1 MPLGASTSSAP
12 RLSVSFE
19 PVTFAALPGWEQ
31 DDTLAA
37 LKAFRKSAKP
47 IEAVAKLASATTK
60 TTRAPEAL
68 LAAGRKA
75 LAIAEAD
82 LTPSAAKA
90 FFEQHF
96 TPHRVVHDG
105 AEGLLTGYYEPVI
118 EGSRTQT
125 AKFNIPVLRR
135 PADLE
140 NLVAEWERGALA
152 HGLTHA
158 RRTASGLEPYA
169 TRSEIEQGALA
180 GQGLEILWLADPVDS
195 FFMHI
200 QGSGRIRFP
209 DGEMVRVTYNGK
221 NGHPYTSIGRYLIDA
236 GLFPADQMSLDA
248 LKVWLSADAERGRD
262 VMRQNKSY
270 VFFRELEG
278 EEAGSPLGTQ
288 DIPLSDG
295 RSLAVDTAFH
305 AIGTPVFVSAPT
317 LTHATPSGGFNR
329 LMIAQD
335 VGSAIRGP
343 ERGDIYFGSGDEAGR
358 LAGITKHPGSYYVLL
373 PRQAPAT

>member
-1 MPLGASTSSAP
+1 
-12 RLSVSFE
+12 VSFE
-19 PVTFAALPGWEQ
+19 PVPFAALPGWEE
-31 DDTLAA
+31 DDALAA

-47 IEAVAKLASATTK
+47 IEAVARLASASTK

-75 LAIAEAD
+75 LAIADAD
-82 LTPSAAKA
+82 LTRSAAKA

-96 TPHRVVHDG
+96 EPHRVVHDG

-118 EGSRTQT
+118 DGSRMQT
-125 AKFNIPVLRR
+125 DKYNIPVLRR

-158 RRTASGLEPYA
+158 RRSASGLEPYA

-180 GQGLEILWLADPVDS
+180 DQGLELLWLADPVDS

-248 LKVWLSADAERGRD
+248 LKVWLSADAERGRE

-278 EEAGSPLGTQ
+278 EEGGSPLGTQ
-288 DIPLSDG
+288 DIPLSDC

-317 LTHATPSGGFNR
+317 LTHATPAGGGFNR

-358 LAGITKHPGSYYVLL
+358 LAGITKHPGSYFVLL
-373 PRQAPAT
+373 PRQAAAS